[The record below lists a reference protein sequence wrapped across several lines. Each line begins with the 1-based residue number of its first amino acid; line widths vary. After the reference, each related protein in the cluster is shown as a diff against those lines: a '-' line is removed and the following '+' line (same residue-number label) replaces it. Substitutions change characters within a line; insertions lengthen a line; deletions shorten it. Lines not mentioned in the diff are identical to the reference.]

1 MPRDILILAYPGLQ
15 PIDLAGPYQAFTSAD
30 EEAGGGQYRLRVAA
44 EAAGPVP
51 MQGGLPILATAIPR
65 RAVDTLLI
73 PGGPGVHAA
82 RTSPKLLAAVRRH
95 AATARRVTSVCTGAF
110 LLAEA
115 GLLEGRAA
123 TTHWRSCEM
132 LAREFPGVRLEPD
145 RIWVRDG
152 ATWTSAG
159 VTAGIDLALAMIEE
173 DLGAPL
179 AAKVARRLV
188 VYMRRSG
195 GQSQFSAPLEMQATD
210 SFSGLMDWAERNLHR
225 PLTAEALAERA
236 GMAPRSFHRH
246 FFAATGST
254 PAKAMERLR
263 IERACALMETTRLS
277 NGAVARQVGFGSEER
292 MRHAFTRSFGVG
304 PSDWRA
310 RFGV

>member
-1 MPRDILILAYPGLQ
+1 MTRDILILAYPGMQ
-15 PIDLAGPYQAFTSAD
+15 PIDLAGPFQAFTSAD
-30 EEAGGGQYRLRVAA
+30 EEMGGGYYRLRVAA
-44 EAAGPVP
+44 EAAGPVLL
-51 MQGGLPILATAIPR
+51 QGGLPIVATALPR
-65 RAVDTLLI
+65 RPVDTLLV

-82 RTSPKLLAAVRRH
+82 RNSKPLLAAISRH
-95 AATARRVTSVCTGAF
+95 AKTARRVASVCTGAF

-115 GLLEGRAA
+115 GLLEERTA
-123 TTHWRSCEM
+123 TTHWRSCDL
-132 LAREFPGVRLEPD
+132 LARQFPSIRLEPD

-152 ATWTSAG
+152 TTWTSAG

-179 AAKVARRLV
+179 AAKIARRLV

-210 SFSGLMDWAERNLHR
+210 SFAGLMGWAEQNLHLS
-225 PLTAEALAERA
+225 LTAEALAERA

-246 FFAATGST
+246 FLAATGTT

-263 IERACALMETTRLS
+263 LDRACALMETTRLS
-277 NGAVARQVGFGSEER
+277 SGAVARQVGFGSEER
-292 MRHAFTRSFGVG
+292 MRHAFARGFGVG
-304 PSDWRA
+304 PAEWRA
-310 RFGV
+310 RFGA

>member
-1 MPRDILILAYPGLQ
+1 MLRDILILAYPGMQ
-15 PIDLAGPYQAFTSAD
+15 PIDLAGPFQAFTSAD
-30 EEAGGGQYRLRVAA
+30 EEAGGGQYRLRIAA
-44 EAAGPVP
+44 ETPGVVP
-51 MQGGLPILATAIPR
+51 MQGGLPIVATAIPR
-65 RAVDTLLI
+65 RPVDTLLV
-73 PGGPGVHAA
+73 PGGPGVHVA
-82 RTSPKLLAAVRRH
+82 RNSRRLLAAVRRH
-95 AATARRVTSVCTGAF
+95 AKTARRVSSICTGAF

-123 TTHWRSCEM
+123 TTHWRSCDL
-132 LAREFPGVRLEPD
+132 LAREFPSIRLEPD
-145 RIWVRDG
+145 RIWVCDG
-152 ATWTSAG
+152 TTWTSAG
-159 VTAGIDLALAMIEE
+159 VTAGIDLALAMIED

-210 SFSGLMDWAERNLHR
+210 SFSDLMDWAEQNLHR

-246 FFAATGST
+246 FFAATGTT

-263 IERACALMETTRLS
+263 LDRACALMETTRLS

-292 MRHAFTRSFGVG
+292 MRHAFARGFGVG
-304 PSDWRA
+304 PAEWRA
-310 RFGV
+310 RFGA